1 MNLVLKSCVIWPLPI
16 PPASVSC
23 SLCSVTLTFS
33 SLHSPSPFPT
43 WRSLPWIPPCSHL
56 SGISPPMS
64 PLLHGWL
71 TSFGSQLRNGVT
83 VTVTQ
88 FIEWWIVTQSIPYP
102 NHYHTDLFYFLAFTY
117 HHLILSYLWM
127 CLLRYCLFPIWYESR
142 GLICSISLLHCQ
154 LRMGS
159 GSWQHL
165 FKYCWIKGIVI
176 VSHIF

>member
-1 MNLVLKSCVIWPLPI
+1 MNLVLKSCEIWPLPI
-16 PPASVSC
+16 PTASVSC

-56 SGISPPMS
+56 SGISPPAS

-71 TSFGSQLRNGVT
+71 TSLGSQLRNGVT
-83 VTVTQ
+83 VTK
-88 FIEWWIVTQSIPYP
+88 FKCSFPHP
-102 NHYHTDLFYFLAFTY
+102 NHYHTDLFYFLPSTY
-117 HHLILSYLWM
+117 HHLILSCLWM
-127 CLLRYCLFPIWYESR
+127 CVLRYCLFPVWYESR
-142 GLICSISLLHCQ
+142 GLICSISFLHCQ